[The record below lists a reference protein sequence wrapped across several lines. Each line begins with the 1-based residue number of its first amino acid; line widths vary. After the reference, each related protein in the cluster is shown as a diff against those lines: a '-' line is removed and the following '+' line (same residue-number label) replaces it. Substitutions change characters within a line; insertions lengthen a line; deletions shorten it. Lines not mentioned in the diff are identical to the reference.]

1 MNKYEQLTKDIV
13 SALGGVENIQSV
25 THCATRLRFE
35 YFQLHLT
42 HLLYL

>member
-25 THCATRLRFE
+25 THCATRLRFS
-35 YFQLHLT
+35 LNSKDKSDKAKN
-42 HLLYL
+42 